1 MVLVCKNINQR
12 FNINTYHHNLINNKK
27 INIYDIINE
36 NACNNK
42 LHKINL
48 ENNLTKIY
56 YDNIKDITEDE
67 INNRDIIINK
77 TIRKEIFFIQNF
89 IKIKN

>member
-12 FNINTYHHNLINNKK
+12 FNINTYHDNLIKNKK
-27 INIYDIINE
+27 ISIYDVINE

-42 LHKINL
+42 EYL

-56 YDNIKDITEDE
+56 YEDIRGITEDKH
-67 INNRDIIINK
+67 IDVSINK
-77 TIRKEIFFIQNF
+77 TIQKDMLFIKNF
-89 IKIKN
+89 IKIDK

>member
-12 FNINTYHHNLINNKK
+12 FNINTYHHNLIKNKV
-27 INIYDIINE
+27 INPYNVINE
-36 NACNNK
+36 NACNK
-42 LHKINL
+42 KENL

-56 YDNIKDITEDE
+56 YEDIKEITEDE
-67 INNRDIIINK
+67 HKYMNLSINK
-77 TIRKEIFFIQNF
+77 TIQKELFFIQNF

>member
-12 FNINTYHHNLINNKK
+12 FNINTYHHNLIKNKK
-27 INIYDIINE
+27 INIYNVINE

-42 LHKINL
+42 NKL

-56 YDNIKDITEDE
+56 YEDIKEISEYENKNI
-67 INNRDIIINK
+67 NVSINK
-77 TIRKEIFFIQNF
+77 TIQKEIFFIKNF
-89 IKIKN
+89 INIKN

>member
-12 FNINTYHHNLINNKK
+12 FNINTYHDNLIQNKK
-27 INIYDIINE
+27 ISIYNIINE

-56 YDNIKDITEDE
+56 YDKIKDITEDE

-77 TIRKEIFFIQNF
+77 TIQKKIYLIHNF
-89 IKIKN
+89 VKLKK

>member
-12 FNINTYHHNLINNKK
+12 FNINTYHDNLIKNKK
-27 INIYDIINE
+27 ISIYDVINE

-42 LHKINL
+42 EYL

-56 YDNIKDITEDE
+56 YEDIRGITEDKL
-67 INNRDIIINK
+67 IDVSINK
-77 TIRKEIFFIQNF
+77 TIQKDMLFIKNF
-89 IKIKN
+89 IKIDK